1 MPKGRRPAKPEYDVV
16 APDASAMI
24 ESLRAFGYDLP
35 TAIADLVDNSIS
47 AGARN
52 VWLNFFW
59 DGPASYVLLG
69 DDGLGMTEPELVG
82 AMRAGSRSPLV
93 PRTSN
98 DLGRFGLGLKTA
110 SFSQCRRLT
119 VASRTSGGRLAVRRW
134 DLDHVQKVR
143 DWQLL
148 REPASGSMPRL
159 DSIAGASQGT
169 LVLWEQMDRLVDG
182 TSTRDKADHQRFLE
196 LVGLVESHLGM
207 VFHRF
212 LKGKGSI
219 RLFINGRDD
228 RHRVGAWDPFLEDE
242 PATQAGPMETLQTPG
257 GAVDIQAFVL
267 PHHDRLTR
275 DAHREASG
283 PAGWNAQQGF
293 YVYRNRRLLV
303 PGDWLGLG
311 FAKEEHYKLARI
323 RIDIHNTADREWDID
338 VKKSSARPPSGLR
351 KRLRWIAEEARK
363 KAVAV
368 YRHRGG
374 NPVAKASGPV
384 DPVWIAVD
392 RVGKTGYTINR
403 EHPLVARCLTG
414 SAQTRGSLAAM
425 LRLLE
430 ETVPIRR
437 IWLEETEKPDAHAQP
452 FERASE
458 KEIAGIIKQVHSA
471 LISLGLEEGEAAT
484 RLRAMEAFA
493 THAHLV
499 EALLPPPPR
508 KARKSS
514 P

>member
-1 MPKGRRPAKPEYDVV
+1 MAKPDYDIV

-52 VWLNFFW
+52 LWLTFLW
-59 DGPASYVLLG
+59 DGPASYISIA
-69 DDGLGMTEPELVG
+69 DDGAGMSEPDLVG
-82 AMRAGSRSPLV
+82 AMRAGSRSPLI

-119 VASRTSGGRLAVRRW
+119 VASHTSGSRLAIRRW

-148 REPASGSMPRL
+148 REPASGSLPRL
-159 DSIAGASQGT
+159 DQISKSSHGT
-169 LVLWEQMDRLVDG
+169 LVLWEQMDRLVSG
-182 TSTRDKADHQRFLE
+182 TDTLDKSDHQRFLE
-196 LVGLVESHLGM
+196 LVELVDDHLGM

-219 RLFINGRDD
+219 KIFINGRDD
-228 RHRVGAWDPFLEDE
+228 RHRVKAWDPFLEDE
-242 PATQAGPMETLQTPG
+242 PATQAGPTETLQTPG

-323 RIDIHNTADREWDID
+323 RIDIHNTADRDWDID

-374 NPVAKASGPV
+374 TSVARQSGPF
-384 DPVWIAVD
+384 DPVWVAVN
-392 RVGKTGYTINR
+392 RVGKTGYSINR
-403 EHPLVARCLTG
+403 EHPLVARCLAGPTE
-414 SAQTRGSLAAM
+414 SRVALNAL

-430 ETVPIRR
+430 EMVPIRR

-452 FERASE
+452 FERAAD
-458 KEIAGIIKQVHSA
+458 KEITGVIKQVYSA
-471 LISLGLEEGEAAT
+471 LIASGLAAGEAAS
-484 RLRAMEAFA
+484 RLHAMEAFA
-493 THAHLV
+493 AHAHLV
-499 EALLPPPPR
+499 EALLPPAPR
-508 KARKSS
+508 KARGSS
-514 P
+514 S